1 MLRTTVYLD
10 EDTVLEIR
18 QLADAENC
26 SQAEIIRDA
35 VKAYLDQTRAQSRR
49 PSLPG
54 IGAFHSGRKD
64 ISERAEKLLRQAV
77 RERRS

>member
-1 MLRTTVYLD
+1 MLRTTVYLE

-18 QLADAENC
+18 QLADAENR

-35 VKAYLDQTRAQSRR
+35 VKIYLDQTRVQNRR

-54 IGAFHSGRKD
+54 IGTFHSGRKD
-64 ISERAEKLLRQAV
+64 VSEQAEVLLRQAA
-77 RERRS
+77 RNRCL